1 MVARKTGPDRA
12 TVEAL
17 FERSH
22 ERCERCGSRGEQI
35 HHRRPRG
42 MGGTRR
48 EDTNS
53 LAAIVHLCANCHAY
67 IESNREW
74 AHEHGWLV
82 RQWADPA
89 FQPVRIQGSWIRLS
103 EVYTL
108 VDLDWRV

>member
-1 MVARKTGPDRA
+1 MVRRKTGPDAR

-17 FERSH
+17 FDRSGGN
-22 ERCERCGSRGEQI
+22 CERCGGFGEQI

-48 EDTNS
+48 EDANG
-53 LAAIVHLCANCHAY
+53 LPALVHLCRLCHEF

-74 AHEHGWLV
+74 AHENGWLV

-89 FQPVRIQGSWIRLS
+89 YQPVKIQGSWVQLS
-103 EVYTL
+103 DTYVPFTGRG
-108 VDLDWRV
+108 D